1 MITIPDF
8 NAEAFADQTSQ
19 EIQNELIRLSNIKGQ
34 LQMYMRAL
42 TQGHAPKVQEEKEEE
57 KGS

>member
-42 TQGHAPKVQEEKEEE
+42 TQVYEAKVQEEKEEE

>member
-42 TQGHAPKVQEEKEEE
+42 THVYEAKLQEENEEE